1 MNLQN
6 KVALVTGGGT
16 GIGRSVA
23 ERLVAFGASVVINGR
38 REDILTQAQLESVIN
53 IVWGGP
59 GYCSL
64 PARSLCMRRIEKQYC
79 ASPRLRAGSD
89 AYPGFASRF
98 MRRFQFNRD
107 NHRESPQPVS
117 GGTRRNLSSVPD
129 ICLKSEG

>member
-38 REDILTQAQLESVIN
+38 REDILTQAQLERVIN
-53 IVWGGP
+53 IVWRGP

-64 PARSLCMRRIEKQYC
+64 PARSL
-79 ASPRLRAGSD
+79 G
-89 AYPGFASRF
+89 
-98 MRRFQFNRD
+98 
-107 NHRESPQPVS
+107 ESS
-117 GGTRRNLSSVPD
+117 
-129 ICLKSEG
+129 IAF